1 MSDQQKKQDRE
12 NKAINITLYLYMG
25 FWVLVFVFVVLYF
38 CFVETSMSGWEF
50 VILAVA
56 GIALHISLRNQ
67 RDIKDIM
74 YLLGCSN
81 RKEFNDAVSE
91 KREEE
96 QKARQDRWF
105 GGPC

>member
-1 MSDQQKKQDRE
+1 MSDQQKKQERE
-12 NKAINITLYLYMG
+12 NKIMNITLYLYIG

-56 GIALHISLRNQ
+56 GIALHIALRNQ

-74 YLLGCSN
+74 YLLGCNN
-81 RKEFNDAVSE
+81 RKELCDLVVE
-91 KREEE
+91 KKREE
-96 QKARQDRWF
+96 QKRRGWF
-105 GGPC
+105 SGQ